1 LVFAEI
7 SYLRKISGEQ
17 RSIKAANVVI
27 AILAPLVW
35 IFGSTGF
42 LIFLKSFSPAAP
54 HFFIG
59 FGGLLTS
66 ALILIVR
73 QLENW
78 NWGTRWQFVLLVPI
92 AYELIFFAAVYGNAL
107 KEQKLYEARIG
118 SRLSVCLAQL
128 EQQAPFREIV
138 VQGSVGIAPVV
149 HQAAATR
156 FHLLN
161 RIVEIQLSTTSGFCG
176 AVLRYFGIYTPVHV
190 LATSSPAKSA
200 TASSAAVSSDP
211 NFEITRAGD
220 VITLSL
226 RPLPPP

>member
-1 LVFAEI
+1 MA
-7 SYLRKISGEQ
+7 
-17 RSIKAANVVI
+17 
-27 AILAPLVW
+27 
-35 IFGSTGF
+35 
-42 LIFLKSFSPAAP
+42 
-54 HFFIG
+54 
-59 FGGLLTS
+59 S

-78 NWGTRWQFVLLVPI
+78 NWGARWQFVLLLPI

-128 EQQAPFREIV
+128 EQQAPFREID
-138 VQGSVGIAPVV
+138 VQGNVGIAPVV

-176 AVLRYFGIYTPVHV
+176 AVLRYFGIYAPVHV
-190 LATSSPAKSA
+190 LTTSPTTES
-200 TASSAAVSSDP
+200 TIGSSAAVTSDP
-211 NFEITRAGD
+211 NFEITRVGD

-226 RPLPPP
+226 RPLPLP